1 MKRILE
7 IFLLVLIISVLLYS
21 GCIAKPPEKPEK
33 VKVRLGYLTAD
44 LHQLAYYV
52 AQKNGWYEEAGIEVI
67 PVEYINGAFE
77 MDGFK
82 AEEIDVGYLG
92 TAPATIKHANLDIPI
107 QILAQAN
114 NEGSAIVVG
123 KDKGIKSVKDL
134 KGKNIGIPGPG
145 TVQHFLLLKAL
156 DQAGLEAK
164 DVSLVYPMPGKTML
178 DNLKTGSID
187 GFVGWEPFNAAAV
200 NEGYGEILIT
210 SHEIWPNHPC
220 CVVATRNEYKE
231 KNPETI
237 QKMVDIHVR
246 ATKWINENPDE
257 AVKYGVEFT
266 GRSEDAV
273 RLAMEN
279 IDFTYIPNEEGT
291 KTYLTELLE
300 FEIIKEEKVPNE
312 DQFIKEFFDKSF
324 VEKTS

>member
-1 MKRILE
+1 MRRSVKG
-7 IFLLVLIISVLLYS
+7 FLLVIIISTVLFS
-21 GCIAKPPEKPEK
+21 GCTAKPPEKPEK

-52 AQKNGWYEEAGIEVI
+52 AKKKGWYEEAGIEVI

-82 AEEIDVGYLG
+82 ANEIDVGYLG

-107 QILAQAN
+107 QILAQVN

-156 DQAGLEAK
+156 SQVGLESK
-164 DVSLVYPMPGKTML
+164 DVSLVYPMPGKSML
-178 DNLKTGSID
+178 DNLKTGTID
-187 GFVGWEPFNAAAV
+187 AFVGWEPFNAAAV
-200 NEGYGEILIT
+200 EGGYGEILIT
-210 SHEIWPNHPC
+210 SHEIWPSHPC
-220 CVVATRNEYKE
+220 CVLATRMDFKRN
-231 KNPETI
+231 NPETI
-237 QKMVDIHVR
+237 QKLVDIHVR
-246 ATKWINENPDE
+246 ATKWIKENPEE
-257 AVKYGVEFT
+257 AVRYGVEFT
-266 GRSEDAV
+266 GRSEEAV
-273 RLAMEN
+273 RLAMKN
-279 IDFTYIPNEEGT
+279 IDFAYEPNEEGT

-300 FEIIKEEKVPNE
+300 FGIIKQEKVPDK
-312 DQFIKEFFDKSF
+312 DQFIRDFFDKSF